1 MELTDEQIK
10 QALECCSEY
19 EKPCKGNCPL
29 GDMNTALCIPV
40 LANNT
45 LDLINR
51 KDAEIE
57 QLKSYYKESL
67 NEKIALCD
75 VIIRQKAEVERL
87 NGCVKSEDEV
97 RTIAETVIQSRIKT
111 IRTETVKDF
120 MKMLTK
126 VWGHYPLNFM
136 TSVDAFYSTVK
147 QIAREMVGDSE

>member
-1 MELTDEQIK
+1 MTDNEIIK
-10 QALECCSEY
+10 ALECCTGDFDGCAS
-19 EKPCKGNCPL
+19 CPL
-29 GDMNTALCIPV
+29 YDHCCDRGYKLIYYA
-40 LANNT
+40 

-51 KDAEIE
+51 
-57 QLKSYYKESL
+57 
-67 NEKIALCD
+67 
-75 VIIRQKAEVERL
+75 QKAEIERL

-147 QIAREMVGDSE
+147 QIAREMVGEDK